1 MERVVLDTNIMLQI
15 IPSKS
20 NFHYIWEKILEGDI
34 VVCISTEILYEY
46 EEILSQRIPHDIVLQ
61 ILYNIENHPKTIK
74 VSNYVRWNVVEADAD
89 DNKYVDCAVA
99 AGAKILV
106 SDDKHLRILKKKVPP
121 LVDLKT
127 LQEYHEYL
135 NAKKTSGIGRK
146 RKKMTSYK
154 LQRQ

>member
-20 NFHYIWEKILEGDI
+20 DYHYIWEKILGGEI
-34 VVCISTEILYEY
+34 VVCVSTEILYEY

-135 NAKKTSGIGRK
+135 TEKKLSSTGGRK
-146 RKKMTSYK
+146 RSKK
-154 LQRQ
+154 

>member
-1 MERVVLDTNIMLQI
+1 MDKIVLDTNVLLQI

-20 NFHYIWEKILEGDI
+20 DYHYIWVKIKNGE
-34 VVCISTEILYEY
+34 VAVCISTEILLEY
-46 EEILSQRIPHDIVLQ
+46 EEILSKNIPSVIVARIINS
-61 ILYNIENHPKTIK
+61 I
-74 VSNYVRWNVVEADAD
+74 VSNPNTIEVTQYIRWNLVEADAD

-135 NAKKTSGIGRK
+135 TAKQLSGIRGRK
-146 RKKMTSYK
+146 RK
-154 LQRQ
+154 R

>member
-1 MERVVLDTNIMLQI
+1 MDTNIMLQI

-20 NFHYIWEKILEGDI
+20 DYHYIWEKILGGEI
-34 VVCISTEILYEY
+34 VVCVSTEILYEY

-61 ILYNIENHPKTIK
+61 ILSNIENHPKTIK

-135 NAKKTSGIGRK
+135 TEKKLSSTGGRK
-146 RKKMTSYK
+146 RSKK
-154 LQRQ
+154 

>member
-1 MERVVLDTNIMLQI
+1 
-15 IPSKS
+15 
-20 NFHYIWEKILEGDI
+20 
-34 VVCISTEILYEY
+34 
-46 EEILSQRIPHDIVLQ
+46 
-61 ILYNIENHPKTIK
+61 
-74 VSNYVRWNVVEADAD
+74 VRWNVVEADAD

-146 RKKMTSYK
+146 RKK
-154 LQRQ
+154 

>member
-1 MERVVLDTNIMLQI
+1 MERVVLDTNILLQI

-20 NFHYIWEKILEGDI
+20 NFHYIWNKILDGEI
-34 VVCISTEILYEY
+34 IVCISTEILLEY
-46 EEILSQRIPHDIVLQ
+46 EEILSQRIPRDIVLQ
-61 ILYNIENHPKTIK
+61 ILYNLENHPKTVK
-74 VSNYVRWNVVEADAD
+74 VTNYVRWNVVEADAD

-135 NAKKTSGIGRK
+135 NSKKLSGIGGK
-146 RKKMTSYK
+146 RKNTKRRKSK
-154 LQRQ
+154 K

>member
-1 MERVVLDTNIMLQI
+1 MDTNIMLQI

-20 NFHYIWEKILEGDI
+20 DYHYIWEKILGGEI
-34 VVCISTEILYEY
+34 VVCVSTEILYEY

-135 NAKKTSGIGRK
+135 TEKKLSSTGGRK
-146 RKKMTSYK
+146 RSKK
-154 LQRQ
+154 

>member
-1 MERVVLDTNIMLQI
+1 MERVVLDTNILLQI

-20 NFHYIWEKILEGDI
+20 NYHYIWGKILDGEI
-34 VVCISTEILYEY
+34 VVCVSTEILYEY
-46 EEILSQRIPHDIVLQ
+46 EEILSQRIPRDIVLQ
-61 ILYNIENHPKTIK
+61 ILYNIENHPKTVK

-135 NAKKTSGIGRK
+135 TAKQLSGIRGRK
-146 RKKMTSYK
+146 RKK
-154 LQRQ
+154 

>member
-20 NFHYIWEKILEGDI
+20 DYHYIWEKILGGEI
-34 VVCISTEILYEY
+34 VVCVSTEILYEY

-61 ILYNIENHPKTIK
+61 ILSNIENHPKTIK

-135 NAKKTSGIGRK
+135 TEKKLSSTGGRK
-146 RKKMTSYK
+146 RSKK
-154 LQRQ
+154 